1 MIALVS
7 DDRVAVCAR
16 LDLVDAQ
23 QSEQL
28 LAAVHALTATQQ
40 ASAAILVAFGTDRPW
55 CSALLDRSVEEL
67 GTLRLPV
74 VEAIFADGSR
84 WWSRSC
90 SDGCCPVQ
98 GTPYDITSSP
108 LAAEA
113 VYAGLSVAT
122 GREAIAASVAGPDP
136 ADWSRLTARCRVI
149 DRPAAPLADRQ
160 RRMQRLV
167 RAGLGDPGLD
177 GSGLDASGPAV
188 SGCVLTEDT
197 CLELALLARD
207 VHVRDAAWSMMTA
220 DRAEAHIDL
229 WRQVVA
235 RCAPE
240 LASAPLCLVG
250 VAAWIGG
257 NGTLQMCCVE
267 RVQQFEGDYSMADLL
282 AELNRQAAPP
292 SLWGQIAPRLRS
304 EIDASA
310 NGDRT

>member
-1 MIALVS
+1 MVALVS
-7 DDRVAVCAR
+7 EDRVRVCAR

-23 QSEQL
+23 QTEQL
-28 LAAVHALTATQQ
+28 LGAVEALTATQQ
-40 ASAAILVAFGTDRPW
+40 ASAAILVAFGTDRPR
-55 CSALLDRSVEEL
+55 CLALLDRAVEEL
-67 GTLRLPV
+67 GVVRLPV

-84 WWSRSC
+84 WWSRAC
-90 SDGCCPVQ
+90 VGDCCPTE
-98 GTPYDITSSP
+98 GTTYDITSSP

-136 ADWSRLTARCRVI
+136 ADWSRLTARCRAI
-149 DRPAAPLADRQ
+149 DGAPAPLADQQ

-167 RAGLGDPGLD
+167 RAGIDGTGVA
-177 GSGLDASGPAV
+177 GSGS
-188 SGCVLTEDT
+188 VLTEGT
-197 CLELALLARD
+197 CLELALLARN

-220 DRAEAHIDL
+220 DRSEAHIDL

-235 RCAPE
+235 RCVPE

-267 RVQQFEGDYSMADLL
+267 RVEQIEGDYSMADLL

-292 SLWGQIAPRLRS
+292 SLWDQIGPRLRS
-304 EIDASA
+304 DIEASA
-310 NGDRT
+310 NGDGTWIG